1 MLSPELNLLQQVML
15 LFAAVQVVAVAS
27 LLVMMRRAKSAAD
40 GMPPGYW
47 LKAAG
52 VTVVFYLLLQWLVPK
67 LTPADNLTTVVGSI
81 FFLSM
86 LGQFLSLRVL
96 RRQG

>member
-15 LFAAVQVVAVAS
+15 LFAAVQVVAVTS
-27 LLVMMRRAKSAAD
+27 LLVMMRRAKSPAG
-40 GMPPGYW
+40 GMPTGYW
-47 LKAAG
+47 PGAAG
-52 VTVVFYLLLQWLVPK
+52 VTVVLYLLLQWSVPK
-67 LTPADNLTTVVGSI
+67 LAPADNLTTVVGSI

-96 RRQG
+96 RRQS